1 MEFVTTCQRRNA
13 NLHQQTSKEQKE
25 KAIASLRVRGLNGVF
40 RKMKGTCW
48 QRCGERGSQG
58 LWWEWTSSAT
68 RENSVEALP
77 RHTQRKRGQHV
88 KESIECPYLWNCTHK
103 NQTGNQAKCPARV
116 VPTPHGTLCHPKRQD
131 TLSFVTTCLALKNIM
146 LRERSQASKTNTV

>member
-13 NLHQQTSKEQKE
+13 NLHQQTSKEQKG
-25 KAIASLRVRGLNGVF
+25 KAIAILRVRGLKGIF
-40 RKMKGTCW
+40 RKTKGKCW

-68 RENSVEALP
+68 GESSVEVP
-77 RHTQRKRGQHV
+77 PWHTQRKRSRHV
-88 KESIECPYLWNCTHK
+88 KESTECPYLWNCTHK
-103 NQTGNQAKCPARV
+103 NQIGNQAKCPASV

-131 TLSFVTTCLALKNIM
+131 MLSFVTTSLALKDIV
-146 LRERSQASKTNTV
+146 LRERSQAPKTNTV